1 VIRRKKSQYLLGLAL
16 AVVLIGNA
24 SAAEPLPDRRTV
36 RPGAAA
42 AKPGPA
48 PGVVELL
55 AEIETL
61 QTQLREL
68 RGQLEL
74 QAHQLDQMK
83 NRQLQQM
90 VDVDRRLRELER
102 RAAAGPTTD
111 TGSGNAPTTIV
122 TPPVGGAPQPG
133 GGATPRAAPS
143 ASEQQ
148 QYDAAFALMKQG
160 QYEQAAKSFRE
171 FIARNPKGALAHN
184 AQYWVGEAVYVT
196 RDFRAALTEFGK
208 VASDYPQS
216 AKVPDALLKVGYCH
230 YELGAHAKA
239 REVLSQVVSRYP
251 NTAAAKSAEL
261 RLEKMAKEAR

>member
-1 VIRRKKSQYLLGLAL
+1 MIRRKKAHYLLGWAL
-16 AVVLIGNA
+16 AAVLIGSA
-24 SAAEPLPDRRTV
+24 SAADPLPDRRTV

-42 AKPGPA
+42 ATSAPA

-55 AEIETL
+55 TEIETL
-61 QTQLREL
+61 QAQLREL
-68 RGQLEL
+68 RGQLDL
-74 QAHQLDQMK
+74 QAHQLDQIK

-102 RAAAGPTTD
+102 RAAAGPA
-111 TGSGNAPTTIV
+111 TGTGGGSAPTTIV
-122 TPPVGGAPQPG
+122 TPPVGGAAAPG

-148 QYDAAFALMKQG
+148 QYDAAFALLKQG
-160 QYEQAAKSFRE
+160 QYEQAAKSFRD

-196 RDFRAALTEFGK
+196 RDFRAALNEFGK

-216 AKVPDALLKVGYCH
+216 AKVPDALLKIGYCY

-239 REVLSQVVSRYP
+239 REVLSQVASRYP
-251 NTAAAKSAEL
+251 NTTVAKSAEL